1 MHFPVLSTKKRLYL
15 TGLTY
20 SLVSLVLSFSIGG
33 FKEQTCSPD
42 SFRVL
47 FWQAQVGII
56 QSFPTGAREPP
67 IFHMN
72 TATLIRMI
80 HQCCSL
86 SQNIRWG
93 IFCESNTLHDTLWYS
108 GKSFTFRDRVALNDT
123 RAIFSST
130 KTESVDDVRVVG
142 DDRDETLY
150 TSLGTRVVPTT
161 SSPIAAANRS
171 TRLGPGNRSW

>member
-47 FWQAQVGII
+47 FWQAQIGII
-56 QSFPTGAREPP
+56 RSFPTGAREAP
-67 IFHMN
+67 IFHMKF
-72 TATLIRMI
+72 TATLIQMI
-80 HQCCSL
+80 HRCCSL

-93 IFCESNTLHDTLWYS
+93 IFCVTNTLYDTLWYS
-108 GKSFTFRDRVALNDT
+108 RKSFTFKDCVALNDT
-123 RAIFSST
+123 RAIFSWPKQS
-130 KTESVDDVRVVG
+130 
-142 DDRDETLY
+142 
-150 TSLGTRVVPTT
+150 
-161 SSPIAAANRS
+161 RS
-171 TRLGPGNRSW
+171 TMSE